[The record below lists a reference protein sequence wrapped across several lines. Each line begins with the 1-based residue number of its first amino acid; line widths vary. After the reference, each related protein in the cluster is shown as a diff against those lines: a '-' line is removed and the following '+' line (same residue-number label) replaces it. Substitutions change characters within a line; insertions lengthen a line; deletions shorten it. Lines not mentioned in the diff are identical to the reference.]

1 VALTA
6 TGTELVQQARATHL
20 AGVAELF
27 SDRYTDED
35 TAQLMELLERL
46 PG

>member
-1 VALTA
+1 MR
-6 TGTELVQQARATHL
+6 GARATHL

-27 SDRYTDED
+27 SDRYSDD
-35 TAQLMELLERL
+35 DLAALSRLLERL